1 MVATGNIQV
10 GGTIEGKYAEPAV
23 PEGRSL
29 PYYPGSSYQVNWATQ
44 YSLQA
49 YKLALQNEKKTNIT
63 SQRPAVHC
71 NCSLQRCIKSI
82 AVGSTRVT
90 CKLLLTHFSQ
100 KASSVRKLLAC
111 QSWPSPHTR
120 RKYHCATRIDS
131 HK

>member
-49 YKLALQNEKKTNIT
+49 YKLALQNEKKQT
-63 SQRPAVHC
+63 SHHNALLFTATVHC
-71 NCSLQRCIKSI
+71 N
-82 AVGSTRVT
+82 A
-90 CKLLLTHFSQ
+90 
-100 KASSVRKLLAC
+100 A
-111 QSWPSPHTR
+111 
-120 RKYHCATRIDS
+120 
-131 HK
+131 